1 LVGPP
6 TQPSSQP
13 STQPPKI
20 PCSHPNV
27 QPTSQPSW
35 RPLVQPCSQPTIHPT
50 LVLSSQPTNP
60 PNPPSFR
67 PSVQPTIHP
76 AGQLFTVPSSQPTYY
91 SMDQSSCHPSG
102 PPTCLPSSQPSRQPA
117 VHPTF
122 RPSSRPSDQPTSQ
135 PSVQS
140 SSQPAV
146 QSLSLSS
153 FQPSRMPPSQPTSL
167 PSCHP
172 STQPLSR
179 PSNSL
184 TSFPSSH
191 PSFQPSRGPSSLP
204 SVRPSAQPIVFPS
217 YQPSFYPGAFPSV
230 LPSVVFTFPLSVV
243 ANNNIVG
250 FKGSLFLFG
259 IYISSTLKTVNNIYL
274 NHPILS
280 SAPSNYIVF
289 GKNNTTEPFSDV
301 IHLEAKSS
309 SSAYA
314 ATSSS
319 SSFSSS
325 LISSTVL
332 SRDSI
337 SRSSL
342 IVGDINGDNA
352 ADLMIGYPYSS
363 LCLIYLGKKG
373 TAGGDERK
381 NWSNMTVSFIFRGL
395 NDGDGFGWAIDG
407 LGDINGDG
415 FDDTAVAAKNTGIV
429 YILYGKPQF
438 RKVLSMSSL
447 TQADGYRIVGNDGSV
462 NTGMAI
468 SNGRDFNGDGKREIV
483 ISSMIRSSSFCIIYV
498 VSLSS
503 DRGSSDVYLDTS
515 DSRVL
520 LRISGPPSYFTGL
533 SLSGVGDINGDGY
546 DDIAI
551 GSVPYQGGPS
561 SQKTYVIY
569 GRSTATLT
577 VTSSRNLLLSNLQP
591 KDGFII
597 NGGGFLVASPG
608 DVNDDGI
615 HDLLIVSYS
624 DWHYSSNAYLLG
636 YPRNVTFSPS
646 LSPSSSP
653 TTTLASSSLPS
664 SSSTNIPHPLIS
676 FFPAAT
682 VVTSS
687 SKSPVV
693 LTNNPHVLPSFS
705 STKPKGKPSVSPFQ
719 IRSLSPIETPTSIT
733 PTKSPISAVLLP
745 SSHPSASL
753 LSPVSE
759 MYEERQFAVE
769 GHYDLSST
777 SSSFRQHI
785 YIIGNGSFVFSNGI
799 KEIIY
804 YFQPNSEQQVEI
816 IDYNSKIQKLDFTA
830 FTSLSS
836 IRDFS
841 YSYQPLTLYPQGES
855 SDNIEKN
862 NRQWKTVSSSLKVL
876 SELFSPSISVSSEDN
891 SKTKHGITVQTIILS
906 SHNSMKSIDE
916 ESLVFR
922 HPFPSSSSHH
932 SSSFSNPFNLTVI
945 LSLCMLLCCFGMAAA
960 GKCHKHD
967 SSEQR
972 REIEKK
978 LIKQSQMIQVRKDF
992 VSSALPD
999 IENYPQNSHHSSS
1012 ASSSSSHHHSLIP
1025 DTLHS
1030 AKSKSGSFLENS
1042 SVHQHPSTV
1051 GKSFPSSSGGYSSDT
1066 SSAFS
1071 SASYHSSYPSVD
1083 RSSSFTSFHSLD
1095 LSSHCNQLL
1104 TKPSIS
1110 SCTDDREMVENK
1122 ALPLASMKQS
1132 QSYLTRKSLLSSL
1145 PPIGLS
1151 RFSLL
1156 LKRKSII
1163 HHEKQLQVHRQSL
1176 IFSDLKRQNIKVN
1189 EQSKSDDDDDES
1201 KNSDFSNLIDDLSDN
1216 EWDELVEEF
1225 ENESFEDV

>member
-1 LVGPP
+1 
-6 TQPSSQP
+6 
-13 STQPPKI
+13 
-20 PCSHPNV
+20 
-27 QPTSQPSW
+27 
-35 RPLVQPCSQPTIHPT
+35 
-50 LVLSSQPTNP
+50 
-60 PNPPSFR
+60 
-67 PSVQPTIHP
+67 
-76 AGQLFTVPSSQPTYY
+76 
-91 SMDQSSCHPSG
+91 
-102 PPTCLPSSQPSRQPA
+102 
-117 VHPTF
+117 
-122 RPSSRPSDQPTSQ
+122 
-135 PSVQS
+135 
-140 SSQPAV
+140 
-146 QSLSLSS
+146 
-153 FQPSRMPPSQPTSL
+153 
-167 PSCHP
+167 
-172 STQPLSR
+172 
-179 PSNSL
+179 
-184 TSFPSSH
+184 
-191 PSFQPSRGPSSLP
+191 
-204 SVRPSAQPIVFPS
+204 
-217 YQPSFYPGAFPSV
+217 
-230 LPSVVFTFPLSVV
+230 V

-259 IYISSTLKTVNNIYL
+259 IYISSTLKTVKNIYL

-289 GKNNTTEPFSDV
+289 GKNNSTEPFSDV
-301 IHLEAKSS
+301 IYLEAKSS
-309 SSAYA
+309 SSVYA

-342 IVGDINGDNA
+342 IIGDINGDNA

-373 TAGGDERK
+373 SAGGDERK

-395 NDGDGFGWAIDG
+395 NDGDGFGWTIDG

-415 FDDTAVAAKNTGIV
+415 FDDTAVAAKNSGVV

-483 ISSMIRSSSFCIIYV
+483 ISSMIRSSSVCIIYV

-503 DRGSSDVYLDTS
+503 DRRSSDILLDTS

-520 LRISGPPSYFTGL
+520 LRISGPPSFFTGL

-551 GSVPYQGGPS
+551 GSVPYQGGSS

-569 GRSTATLT
+569 GRSTETLA

-615 HDLLIVSYS
+615 NDLLVVSYS

-646 LSPSSSP
+646 LSPSTSP
-653 TTTLASSSLPS
+653 ATTLAPSSLPS
-664 SSSTNIPHPLIS
+664 FSSTNIPLVS
-676 FFPAAT
+676 FFPASTPAA
-682 VVTSS
+682 SS

-693 LTNNPHVLPSFS
+693 LPNNPHFLPSLS
-705 STKPKGKPSVSPFQ
+705 PTKSKVSASASVKPSLFPSKF
-719 IRSLSPIETPTSIT
+719 RSLSPIETPTSIT
-733 PTKSPISAVLLP
+733 PAKSPISAFLFP

-759 MYEERQFAVE
+759 LYEERQFAVE

-785 YIIGNGSFVFSNGI
+785 YIIGDGSFVFSNGI

-816 IDYNSKIQKLDFTA
+816 VDYNSKIQKLDFTT

-836 IRDFS
+836 LRDLS
-841 YSYQPLTLYPQGES
+841 YSNQPLTLYPQGKS
-855 SDNIEKN
+855 NDNIENN

-876 SELFSPSISVSSEDN
+876 SELFFPSISVTSEDN
-891 SKTKHGITVQTIILS
+891 SKTKLRITVQTIILS

-916 ESLVFR
+916 ESLVFH

-932 SSSFSNPFNLTVI
+932 SSSFSNPFTLTVI
-945 LSLCMLLCCFGMAAA
+945 LSLCVLLCCFGVAAA
-960 GKCHKHD
+960 GKRHKQD
-967 SSEQR
+967 SSERQ
-972 REIEKK
+972 REIEKD
-978 LIKQSQMIQVRKDF
+978 LIKQSQMIQVRQDF
-992 VSSALPD
+992 AGSALPD

-1012 ASSSSSHHHSLIP
+1012 ASSSSSHHRSLIP

-1030 AKSKSGSFLENS
+1030 AKSKSRSFLENS
-1042 SVHQHPSTV
+1042 SVHQRPSTV

-1066 SSAFS
+1066 SSALS

-1083 RSSSFTSFHSLD
+1083 HSSSFTSFHSLD
-1095 LSSHCNQLL
+1095 LSSHCNQSL
-1104 TKPSIS
+1104 TKPQIS
-1110 SCTDDREMVENK
+1110 SCTDDKEMIENK

-1145 PPIGLS
+1145 PPTGLS

-1163 HHEKQLQVHRQSL
+1163 HREMQVPRQSL
-1176 IFSDLKRQNIKVN
+1176 ISSDLKRQDIKVN
-1189 EQSKSDDDDDES
+1189 QQSKSDDGDGDDDES

-1225 ENESFEDV
+1225 ENESFEEV